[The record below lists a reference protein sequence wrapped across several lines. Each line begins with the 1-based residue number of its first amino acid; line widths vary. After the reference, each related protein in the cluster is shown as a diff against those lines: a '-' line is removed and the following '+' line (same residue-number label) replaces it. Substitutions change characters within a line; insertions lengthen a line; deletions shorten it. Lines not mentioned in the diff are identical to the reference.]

1 MPRYTKCPY
10 FQSEKRQTI
19 SCEDVVR
26 RFKTLEAKW
35 IHMDRYCDADYMS
48 CPYAIDLQRAYE
60 QEQKGD
66 IRALDKEKIT
76 ALQKEHAKLLSALG
90 RAEKR
95 IERQQKK
102 IDELRA
108 VNRSFTSVNNSLE
121 QQKKDYYSRW
131 RKAQDELDKGNDSVM
146 AELNKLGSIY
156 EQRMAYLIEQ
166 FAPDGILVE
175 DDVAAW
181 AGEKEFAIVLDADE
195 PHGRYWKVVY
205 KDDKDSDKQTEAEE

>member
-10 FQSEKRQTI
+10 YQSDKRQTI
-19 SCEDVVR
+19 TCEDACR
-26 RFKTLEAKW
+26 RFKSLDDKW
-35 IHMDRYCDADYMS
+35 TWMDKYCDKAWES
-48 CPYAIDLQRAYE
+48 CKFAMDMNKAYRR
-60 QEQKGD
+60 QEEGD
-66 IRALDKEKIT
+66 ITALDKEKVT
-76 ALQKEHAKLLSALG
+76 ALGKENSKLLSALG

-95 IERQQKK
+95 ISRQQKK

-108 VNRSFTSVNNSLE
+108 VNKSFTSVNNSLE

-131 RKAQDELDKGNDSVM
+131 RSALDELNKVNESVM

-166 FAPDGILVE
+166 YAPDGVLAE

-181 AGEKEFAIVLDADE
+181 AGDKEFAIVLDANAD
-195 PHGRYWKVVY
+195 HGRFWKVVY
-205 KDDKDSDKQTEAEE
+205 KDDKNTDEQTEE